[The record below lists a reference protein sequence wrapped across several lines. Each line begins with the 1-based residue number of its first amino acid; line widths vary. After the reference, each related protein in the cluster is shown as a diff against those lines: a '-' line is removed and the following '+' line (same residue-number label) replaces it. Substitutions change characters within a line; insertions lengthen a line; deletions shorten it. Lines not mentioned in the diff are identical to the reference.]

1 MWLQYDV
8 LQLWL
13 KFALKLAKLLKGL
26 QFYFKEKYT
35 VQQIMETL
43 ALQKPLV
50 LTHDINLE
58 LI

>member
-1 MWLQYDV
+1 MWLEYV
-8 LQLWL
+8 
-13 KFALKLAKLLKGL
+13 LKLAKLLKRL
-26 QFYFKEKYT
+26 QFYFKKKKYT